1 MRNTADSEAHS
12 AAQPDKPAR
21 KKKRRAS
28 GAAECALGLM
38 LGLFALALSRAGQL
52 WVGFDVFAQFT
63 FHFIILIGACLIG
76 LLMPRAKLTMALL
89 MVLAG
94 FVGIGAW
101 PHIASRSP
109 QEVAR
114 PAPGERALTVASF
127 NTLWVNPDAAAL
139 QAEIERIDADV
150 ITLIEL
156 GPDKQQMMA
165 ALKARYP
172 YQAECFAIDF
182 CRLAI
187 LSKFPIA
194 ASEGRGPE
202 EGPSYI
208 RARLG
213 PEAGGLTVIGVH
225 TIRFPHA
232 RAQFQQVTELAR
244 LVERLPGAKL
254 VMGDFNATPFS
265 RIISVMENAA
275 NLQRVTYLP
284 SWPSR
289 AGLPQIA
296 IDHIF
301 LSPGLKLL
309 EKARIGEAAGSDHYP
324 VIARI
329 AVPAG
334 G

>member
-1 MRNTADSEAHS
+1 MRNTADSEAKS
-12 AAQPDKPAR
+12 AAQPEGSPR
-21 KKKRRAS
+21 KKKRRAT
-28 GAAECALGLM
+28 GANECALGLL
-38 LGLFALALSRAGQL
+38 LGLLGLALSRAGQL

-63 FHFIILIGACLIG
+63 LHFILLSAASLIG
-76 LLMPRAKLTMALL
+76 LLMPRAKLTVALL
-89 MVLAG
+89 LVLAG
-94 FVGIGAW
+94 LIGIGIW
-101 PHIASRSP
+101 PHVASRSP
-109 QEVAR
+109 QVVETPGA
-114 PAPGERALTVASF
+114 GERALTVASF
-127 NTLWVNPDAAAL
+127 NTLYVNADAAAL
-139 QAEIERIDADV
+139 QAEIERIDADI

-156 GPDKQQMMA
+156 GPDKKQMME

-172 YQAECFAIDF
+172 YQADCFTIDF

-187 LSKFPIA
+187 LSKLPIA
-194 ASEGRGPE
+194 ASEGQGTG

-213 PEAGGLTVIGVH
+213 AEVGGLTVMGVH

-232 RAQFQQVTELAR
+232 RTQFRQVTELAR
-244 LVERLPGAKL
+244 LVERLPGRKL

-265 RIISVMENAA
+265 RIVSVMEDAA
-275 NLQRVTYLP
+275 NLRRVTDLP
-284 SWPSR
+284 SWPAQ

-329 AVPAG
+329 AVPTG

>member
-1 MRNTADSEAHS
+1 VQKPAENS
-12 AAQPDKPAR
+12 AALAAAR
-21 KKKRRAS
+21 KKRRKA
-28 GAAECALGLM
+28 GTAECLLGIAVGVT
-38 LGLFALALSRAGQL
+38 GLILSRAGHL
-52 WVGFDVFAQFT
+52 WVGFDVFSQLSIHFAILTAAFT
-63 FHFIILIGACLIG
+63 VGF
-76 LLMPRAKLTMALL
+76 LLPRGRRMVSLL
-89 MVLAG
+89 LVLAG
-94 FVGIGAW
+94 IVALGAW

-109 QEVAR
+109 QEVEK
-114 PAPGERALTVASF
+114 PAAGERALKVASF

-139 QAEIERIDADV
+139 RAEIERIDADV

-156 GPDKQQMMA
+156 GPDKRQMMA

-172 YQAECFAIDF
+172 YQADCFTIDF

-187 LSKFPIA
+187 LSKLPIA
-194 ASEGRGPE
+194 ASEGRGRWD
-202 EGPSYI
+202 GPSFI

-232 RAQFQQVTELAR
+232 RTQFRQVTELAR
-244 LVERLPGAKL
+244 LVERLPGRKL

-265 RIISVMENAA
+265 RIVSVMENAA
-275 NLQRVTYLP
+275 NLRRITYLP
-284 SWPSR
+284 SWPAQ

-301 LSPGLKLL
+301 LSPGLNLL
-309 EKARIGEAAGSDHYP
+309 EKARIGEPAGSDHYP